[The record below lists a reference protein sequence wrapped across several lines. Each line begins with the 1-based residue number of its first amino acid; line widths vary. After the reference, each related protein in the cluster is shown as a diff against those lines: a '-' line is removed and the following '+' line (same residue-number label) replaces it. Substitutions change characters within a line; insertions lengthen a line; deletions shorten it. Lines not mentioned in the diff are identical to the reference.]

1 VKLRVPDLSES
12 ARTVRFVEPAAAL
25 NEMVAASPGYDDQH
39 FVGEMQV
46 EVEVY
51 RFAGDVHVR
60 GSLEAVLHCA
70 CSRCLDEYE
79 QPLLRSFEFL
89 LVDPARYPEVEA
101 DAGLDSYQ
109 GDEIDLGALAR
120 EQALLAVDSS
130 IVCSEAC
137 KGLCPGC
144 GVNLNREAC
153 RCKP

>member
-1 VKLRVPDLSES
+1 MKLRVPDLSES

-25 NEMVAASPGYDDQH
+25 NETMTASPGYDDQH

-46 EVEVY
+46 EAEVY

-60 GSLEAVLHCA
+60 GSLQALLHCT
-70 CSRCLDEYE
+70 CSRCLDEYDRR
-79 QPLLRSFEFL
+79 LSRRFAFL
-89 LVDPARYPEVEA
+89 LVDPARYPAMEA
-101 DAGLDSYQ
+101 DAGLDSYE

-120 EQALLAVDSS
+120 EQALLEVDAS

-144 GVNLNREAC
+144 GANLNREAC
-153 RCKP
+153 RCAH